1 MSNVRVMEALVDGQ
15 IAARKTQ
22 ATLLTTFAGLVLFLA
37 ALGVYGLMSFV
48 VTAKTQE
55 FGLRLALGADRGHLA
70 AFVARQGLVWLATGT
85 VIGLGITLVV
95 SKSLAGLLYGVEPLD
110 PLTLVAAVQ
119 GRIRD
124 GRVTHAS
131 R

>member
-15 IAARKTQ
+15 ITARKTQ

-70 AFVARQGLVWLATGT
+70 AFVARQGDR
-85 VIGLGITLVV
+85 
-95 SKSLAGLLYGVEPLD
+95 K
-110 PLTLVAAVQ
+110 
-119 GRIRD
+119 
-124 GRVTHAS
+124 THV
-131 R
+131 